1 MGANMNISVPLAAVG
16 EKEIRMIGS
25 FRYGAGDY
33 PLAISL
39 VERGLVDLT
48 PLRTH
53 HYTFDEA
60 VTAFETTAKG
70 KDRDG
75 KVCLESLVV
84 TDGIQSSIK
93 CIIDAPL

>member
-1 MGANMNISVPLAAVG
+1 MGANMNITIPLAAVG
-16 EKEIRMIGS
+16 EKELRMIGS

-39 VERGLVDLT
+39 VERGLVDLK

-53 HYTFDEA
+53 QYPFNDA

-70 KDRDG
+70 RDRDG
-75 KVCLESLVV
+75 RVSL
-84 TDGIQSSIK
+84 IQSK
-93 CIIDAPL
+93 Q